1 MMFYKETGFQNSP
14 IGEIPD
20 DWKIQEL
27 SDFVEIE
34 TGKRAKGGGLSEGT
48 VASIGGEHID
58 GQGNILWSDMKYIP
72 DDFYN
77 LLKQGMVQIGDILL
91 VKDGAT
97 TGKVAI
103 AKYLKYEK
111 VAVNEHVFLIRS
123 KTERLSNEFLY
134 YFLFSKFGQRQI
146 KTRFHGLIGG
156 IIRNDLEN
164 VLVPIPSITEQR
176 GIVGVLGVVDSVI
189 AKTGEVIAKT
199 ERLKKGLMQT
209 LLTRGIGHKEYKQT
223 PIGTIPK
230 EWEVVKVKDVANLQ
244 SGGTPSRDKPE
255 YWENGTIPWIKSGE
269 LNDAEIYNAEEKITE
284 LGLKNSN
291 AKIFPEGTLLMALYG
306 KGTVSKTA
314 ILRIDAATN
323 QAVCAFTPK
332 NGNFNPKYMQHCLIF
347 MRNRL
352 LNQLTNPSSDVGRTN
367 IYMGMLESFKIPL
380 PKKVEEQKKIA
391 EILSTVDEE
400 LNLLRS
406 EKLKFERIKRGLMDL
421 LLTGK
426 IRVKVD

>member
-1 MMFYKETGFQNSP
+1 MFYKEADFKDEP
-14 IGEIPD
+14 LIGEIPK
-20 DWKIQEL
+20 DWESIKLEEV
-27 SDFVEIE
+27 VEIHDS
-34 TGKRAKGGGLSEGT
+34 KRIPLSE
-48 VASIGGEHID
+48 IERKNRK
-58 GQGNILWSDMKYIP
+58 GQYP
-72 DDFYN
+72 YC
-77 LLKQGMVQIGDILL
+77 
-91 VKDGAT
+91 GA
-97 TGKVAI
+97 
-103 AKYLKYEK
+103 
-111 VAVNEHVFLIRS
+111 N
-123 KTERLSNEFLY
+123 
-134 YFLFSKFGQRQI
+134 
-146 KTRFHGLIGG
+146 G
-156 IIRNDLEN
+156 IIDYIDDYIFDGEFVLLAEDGGSYGRLEN
-164 VLVPIPSITEQR
+164 TAYIMNGKFWVNNHAHILRAIEGKTSNLFLKHALDFLDLNPYIVGSTRKKLNQEQMREIKIPFPPFEEQR
-176 GIVGVLGVVDSVI
+176 AIVGVLGVVDSVI

-291 AKIFPEGTLLMALYG
+291 AKIFPKGTLLMALYG

-391 EILSTVDEE
+391 EILSTADEE

-426 IRVKVD
+426 IRVKV

>member
-1 MMFYKETGFQNSP
+1 MIPLPSQKE
-14 IGEIPD
+14 
-20 DWKIQEL
+20 
-27 SDFVEIE
+27 
-34 TGKRAKGGGLSEGT
+34 R
-48 VASIGGEHID
+48 
-58 GQGNILWSDMKYIP
+58 
-72 DDFYN
+72 
-77 LLKQGMVQIGDILL
+77 
-91 VKDGAT
+91 
-97 TGKVAI
+97 
-103 AKYLKYEK
+103 
-111 VAVNEHVFLIRS
+111 
-123 KTERLSNEFLY
+123 
-134 YFLFSKFGQRQI
+134 
-146 KTRFHGLIGG
+146 
-156 IIRNDLEN
+156 
-164 VLVPIPSITEQR
+164 R

-291 AKIFPEGTLLMALYG
+291 AKIFPKGTLLMALYG

-391 EILSTVDEE
+391 EILSTADEE

-426 IRVKVD
+426 IRVKV

>member
-1 MMFYKETGFQNSP
+1 MFYKETNFKQEPLIGNVPKEWEVVRLKDVADYINGYPFSP
-14 IGEIPD
+14 K
-20 DWKIQEL
+20 DWKDKGLPIIRIQNLNDPNAEFNYFEG
-27 SDFVEIE
+27 DIEDKYIVEN
-34 TGKRAKGGGLSEGT
+34 GDLLFSWS
-48 VASIGGEHID
+48 ASIGAYIWNRGKAVLNQHIFKVVPND
-58 GQGNILWSDMKYIP
+58 NIDKLYL
-72 DDFYN
+72 FYA
-77 LLKQGMVQIGDILL
+77 LFLAIEQLKQ
-91 VKDGAT
+91 
-97 TGKVAI
+97 KVHGSTMKHFKKTELQTKIPLPPLPEQKEI
-103 AKYLKYEK
+103 AK
-111 VAVNEHVFLIRS
+111 
-123 KTERLSNEFLY
+123 
-134 YFLFSKFGQRQI
+134 
-146 KTRFHGLIGG
+146 
-156 IIRNDLEN
+156 
-164 VLVPIPSITEQR
+164 
-176 GIVGVLGVVDSVI
+176 VLGVVDSVI

-291 AKIFPEGTLLMALYG
+291 AKIFPKGTLLMALYG

-391 EILSTVDEE
+391 EILSTADEE

-426 IRVKVD
+426 IRVKV

>member
-1 MMFYKETGFQNSP
+1 MNFYKETDFQETP
-14 IGEIPD
+14 LGKFPR
-20 DWKIQEL
+20 DWDVTKLEDICEKVRAGGTPLTSKEEYWNGDLPFVKIEDITL
-27 SDFVEIE
+27 A
-34 TGKRAKGGGLSEGT
+34 GKYLTVTKSFISKEGLSNSNAWIVPENSLLFAMYGSMGE
-48 VASIGGEHID
+48 VSI
-58 GQGNILWSDMKYIP
+58 NKILVTTNQAILGIIP
-72 DDFYN
+72 QDRDD
-77 LLKQGMVQIGDILL
+77 V
-91 VKDGAT
+91 
-97 TGKVAI
+97 
-103 AKYLKYEK
+103 
-111 VAVNEHVFLIRS
+111 
-123 KTERLSNEFLY
+123 EFLY
-134 YFLFSKFGQRQI
+134 YWYSFFKPKWKKYAKPTTQANLTAEI
-146 KTRFHGLIGG
+146 V
-156 IIRNDLEN
+156 RNSM
-164 VLVPIPSITEQR
+164 VPLPTKMERR

-291 AKIFPEGTLLMALYG
+291 AKIFPKGTLLMALYG

-391 EILSTVDEE
+391 EILSTADEE

-426 IRVKVD
+426 IRVKV